1 MTQPQRRR
9 IGRPPLSGPEAE
21 SNPLHDLT
29 HEERRTLFLETAARL
44 FGRNGY
50 ANTSVG
56 DIAAELG
63 FTKGVYYYYWSTK
76 REIVE
81 EIHNRALQILHDRLS
96 SVIDSGAAPREQLET
111 AIANHVE
118 TVMQDHAII
127 GAILADLDM
136 SSETIASHRQ
146 YARRFQDLVERGIAA
161 GVVRDDLDPQMLT
174 LAIIGLCNSVSRW
187 YRAEGRLSATQV
199 RDLFGAFA
207 AGGWVASG
215 SRATAPMR
223 EGER

>member
-1 MTQPQRRR
+1 MTKPPRRR
-9 IGRPPLSGPEAE
+9 IGRPPLSGPEADN
-21 SNPLHDLT
+21 NPLHDLT

-96 SVIDSGAAPREQLET
+96 SVVDSDASPRERLEA

-118 TVMQDHAII
+118 TVMQDQAII
-127 GAILADLDM
+127 GAILTDLDM
-136 SSETIASHRQ
+136 SPDTIASHRR
-146 YARRFQDLVERGIAA
+146 YARRFEDLIEQGIAA
-161 GVVRDDLDPQMLT
+161 GAVRGDLDPKILT
-174 LAIIGLCNSVSRW
+174 MAVIGLCNSVSRW
-187 YRAEGRLSATQV
+187 YRADGPMSAPQV

-207 AGGWVASG
+207 AGGW
-215 SRATAPMR
+215 TAHGVDLTGP
-223 EGER
+223 G